1 MPSGSKYDLF
11 IGTGWNI
18 TLFSRPAAVLA
29 SDRKHCAALHGFSV
43 FFFGSQN
50 TCLWFLIIDRLKRY
64 NVFLALRDL
73 VSHRDLGFDSQK

>member
-11 IGTGWNI
+11 IGTGWNV
-18 TLFSRPAAVLA
+18 TLFSRPAAMLAGDHKNCAVL
-29 SDRKHCAALHGFSV
+29 HELSV

-64 NVFLALRDL
+64 NGFLALRDL
-73 VSHRDLGFDSQK
+73 VSHRVERTTAGI